1 MRLQFF
7 SIPACGG
14 DDAAAELNR
23 FLSTHRVLRVDREL
37 VHDGA
42 QSLWA
47 VCVQWAPT
55 ADPEA
60 PRARA
65 PGERKGVDYKELLS
79 EADFGLYS
87 TLRLWRGAVA
97 KAEGSA
103 GYLPLN
109 NEQLAQVAKRRPVS
123 LAALEA
129 IDGIGPSKRDK
140 YGAALLALVG
150 GAPLADWLPPPPP
163 AEAADAPNKPD
174 QP

>member
-7 SIPACGG
+7 SVPACGG
-14 DDAAAELNR
+14 DAAAVELNR
-23 FLSTHRVLRVDREL
+23 FLATHRVLRVDREL

-79 EADFGLYS
+79 AADFAIYS
-87 TLRLWRGAVA
+87 TLRQWRVAVG
-97 KAEGSA
+97 KAEGLA

-109 NEQLAQVAKRRPVS
+109 NEQLAQVAQRRPTT

-129 IDGIGPSKRDK
+129 IEGIGPSKRDK
-140 YGAALLALVG
+140 YGAALLALAG
-150 GAPLADWLPPPPP
+150 GAPLADWLPPPP
-163 AEAADAPNKPD
+163 AEATDAPHQPD